1 MRSAKT
7 DAGAGPTLGRGG
19 RRLAWFQQLN
29 ARLVLALASVALVA
43 LLVSGLSL
51 NQVLPG
57 YFVEQ
62 AASRARPAALG
73 THLLLKEQV
82 ERVRTSQ
89 PQLLTVRELREA
101 QLLRPVAE
109 TAAKALA
116 QGTVSFYNEDGTLA
130 ARAEP
135 DADTRAALL
144 AEDLQPDPDVPPQI
158 HHFSPLNIPDLS
170 QPVTLTITVSH
181 LYTSRGPSLE
191 STRGPLY
198 LP

>member
-1 MRSAKT
+1 MGSGRTAPP
-7 DAGAGPTLGRGG
+7 AEPMLGRVG

-62 AASRARPAALG
+62 AASRARTAALG

-89 PQLLTVRELREA
+89 PQLLTVPELREA
-101 QLLRPVAE
+101 Q
-109 TAAKALA
+109 
-116 QGTVSFYNEDGTLA
+116 
-130 ARAEP
+130 
-135 DADTRAALL
+135 
-144 AEDLQPDPDVPPQI
+144 
-158 HHFSPLNIPDLS
+158 
-170 QPVTLTITVSH
+170 
-181 LYTSRGPSLE
+181 
-191 STRGPLY
+191 
-198 LP
+198 